1 MTKIVALGAGR
12 MGRGIAQ
19 VFAYGGYEVSIIDF
33 KERSADGSANLLRE
47 AKAEVEENL
56 RLLNFLNVVQ
66 ENEIEDTLN
75 RIELIPLQHSKER
88 LIEAD
93 YIFESVPETLKSK
106 KDALSRASLFAGS
119 GTVIASTTSTILST
133 KLATFTSKPSHFLNT
148 HFLNPAFLIPL
159 VEVSPCQETKQEII
173 DGLIALLEGIGK
185 VPVQCKPSPGYIVP
199 RLQSLIMSE
208 ACRMVEEGVA
218 SAEDIDRAV
227 TSGLG
232 IRFATMGPIEFVD
245 WGGLDILYYANR
257 YLSGELGNR
266 YEIPNIVEEKMDKG
280 SLGLKSGK
288 GMYDYCNVDTNA
300 YKEQKLETFITLLM
314 RLDLMPKSAKS
325 P

>member
-66 ENEIEDTLN
+66 ENEIQNTLN

-106 KDALSRASLFAGS
+106 KDALYRASLFAGS
-119 GTVIASTTSTILST
+119 DTVIASTTSTILST
-133 KLATFTSKPSHFLNT
+133 KLATFTSKPSQFLNA

-159 VEVSPCQETKQEII
+159 VEVSPCEETKQEII
-173 DGLIALLEGIGK
+173 DGLITLLEGIGK
-185 VPVQCKPSPGYIVP
+185 VPVQ
-199 RLQSLIMSE
+199 
-208 ACRMVEEGVA
+208 
-218 SAEDIDRAV
+218 
-227 TSGLG
+227 
-232 IRFATMGPIEFVD
+232 
-245 WGGLDILYYANR
+245 
-257 YLSGELGNR
+257 
-266 YEIPNIVEEKMDKG
+266 
-280 SLGLKSGK
+280 
-288 GMYDYCNVDTNA
+288 
-300 YKEQKLETFITLLM
+300 
-314 RLDLMPKSAKS
+314 
-325 P
+325 

>member
-33 KERSADGSANLLRE
+33 KERSGDGSANLLRE

-66 ENEIEDTLN
+66 ENEIQNTLN

-106 KDALSRASLFAGS
+106 KDALYRASLFAGS
-119 GTVIASTTSTILST
+119 DTVIASTTSTILST
-133 KLATFTSKPSHFLNT
+133 KLATFTSKPSHFLNA

-159 VEVSPCQETKQEII
+159 VEVSPCEETKQEII
-173 DGLIALLEGIGK
+173 DGLIDLTG
-185 VPVQCKPSPGYIVP
+185 
-199 RLQSLIMSE
+199 
-208 ACRMVEEGVA
+208 
-218 SAEDIDRAV
+218 
-227 TSGLG
+227 
-232 IRFATMGPIEFVD
+232 
-245 WGGLDILYYANR
+245 R
-257 YLSGELGNR
+257 YR
-266 YEIPNIVEEKMDKG
+266 
-280 SLGLKSGK
+280 
-288 GMYDYCNVDTNA
+288 
-300 YKEQKLETFITLLM
+300 
-314 RLDLMPKSAKS
+314 
-325 P
+325 